1 MQHTVFSNYGVIIAF
16 DSRLRMLR
24 VITGSVEVV
33 HGIITAHSE
42 ITAQKEATENYVSD
56 LSSSISLPRPCVMA
70 QIGSLHL
77 GSRIPA

>member
-1 MQHTVFSNYGVIIAF
+1 MQ
-16 DSRLRMLR
+16 R
-24 VITGSVEVV
+24 VVTGSVEVI

-42 ITAQKEATENYVSD
+42 ITAQKEATLKLRSD
-56 LSSSISLPRPCVMA
+56 LSSSISLPRLCVMS